1 MAFATKNDT
10 ISNRKPAP
18 TPADCN
24 LTVASFTQNCV
35 AADSALNNV
44 GVIGILP
51 AGYLPK
57 FAAVDSIAGLG
68 GTAAVSVGVLNA
80 AGTDLSTDA
89 ADGGAAWM
97 TAQSVGSAAVGTI
110 TRTAAM
116 ASVKK
121 SQKDRVIAVKFTTAG
136 SAAGDLTVNLAYSAN

>member
-68 GTAAVSVGVLNA
+68 GSAAVSVGVLNA

-89 ADGGAAWM
+89 ADGGAAWL

>member
-68 GTAAVSVGVLNA
+68 GAAAVSVGVLNA

-89 ADGGAAWM
+89 ADGGAAWL